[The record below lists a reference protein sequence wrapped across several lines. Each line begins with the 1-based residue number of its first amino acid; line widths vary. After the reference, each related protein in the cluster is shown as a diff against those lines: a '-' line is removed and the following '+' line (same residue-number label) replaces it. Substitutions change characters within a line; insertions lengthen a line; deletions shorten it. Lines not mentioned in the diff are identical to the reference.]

1 MRTMI
6 FFTLPEMSCEPDYVA
21 NLKKYFND
29 LHNTGTYYKKI
40 TSKER
45 KWCVSIYSN
54 MQEWFSFFLSVIFT
68 NSHE

>member
-6 FFTLPEMSCEPDYVA
+6 SYTLPEMTCEPDYVA

-40 TSKER
+40 ASKER
-45 KWCVSIYSN
+45 KWRVR
-54 MQEWFSFFLSVIFT
+54 
-68 NSHE
+68 